1 MNVRS
6 SFDSVVHYASN
17 STQDDDIA
25 EKFAEPKC
33 AFKAKCTIRLYI
45 L

>member
-25 EKFAEPKC
+25 EPKC